1 MKLDKRI
8 LFGGIGLVILALF
21 FFTPIGDWA
30 TDMLN
35 KKTLSGQ
42 SVEKIDRNF
51 NLNDE
56 ALAISLKGY
65 NGTADTNL
73 AELRGKVVFINFWG
87 SWCPPCVE
95 EMPSIQKLYE
105 SKGDQIAMI
114 LITMKDRPE
123 KFVPYL
129 QENQYTMPV
138 YEANSLLPKSLIPGS
153 FPTTYILN
161 KKGEIVLKEIKSKD
175 WNAPEVH
182 ELIEKLIQEN

>member
-95 EMPSIQKLYE
+95 EMPSIQKLYA
-105 SKGDQIAMI
+105 SKGDQIAMV

-138 YEANSLLPKSLIPGS
+138 YEANSLLPKSMIPGS